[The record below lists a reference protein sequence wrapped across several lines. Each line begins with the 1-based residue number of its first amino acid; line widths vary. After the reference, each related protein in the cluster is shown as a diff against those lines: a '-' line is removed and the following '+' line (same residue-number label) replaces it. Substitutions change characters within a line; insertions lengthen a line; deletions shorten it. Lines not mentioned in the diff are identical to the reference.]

1 MTRNTEVSPFEE
13 IEHTADRALRVRGAT
28 LDELF
33 ANAGRGM
40 VALTGAEADPN
51 RSVLHEVDLEA
62 PDVESLLVDW
72 LSELVYLM
80 EYERLVFTEYSLQ
93 TTPKRLHA
101 EIRGGPVM
109 GLKTLIKA
117 VTYHNLQVVLLDGGF
132 EATVVFDV

>member
-62 PDVESLLVDW
+62 PDVESLLVDG

-80 EYERLVFTEYSLQ
+80 
-93 TTPKRLHA
+93 
-101 EIRGGPVM
+101 
-109 GLKTLIKA
+109 
-117 VTYHNLQVVLLDGGF
+117 
-132 EATVVFDV
+132 